1 MAAEEYGNEN
11 SDAFLLCT
19 ENLKQ
24 LTEQIENMIPTLPTE
39 MEVA

>member
-1 MAAEEYGNEN
+1 MQGLPDDYGNEQP

-39 MEVA
+39 